1 MNPKAMEPFGMA
13 LRAHFEG
20 SPNVKLIVR
29 RDDGKEATLP
39 ASVFFREPAE
49 FTDIEKTAI
58 ELSEGR
64 VLDIGAGAGSLS
76 LALRAMGHPVT
87 AVDVSS
93 HAAAI
98 LRERGVEHVYCADI
112 LEFQGGPF
120 DTLLMMGHGIGM
132 VESVEGLDRF
142 LRKAH
147 ELLALNGQLL
157 LDSLDVRVSED
168 PDNMAY
174 LEANRRAHRYIG
186 EIRMQ
191 FEFQGQR
198 GPFCGWL
205 HVDGDTLTE
214 QARWTGWQCQIVRR
228 EQTGDY
234 LARLIKGA
242 G

>member
-1 MNPKAMEPFGMA
+1 VNPKAMETFGMA
-13 LRAHFEG
+13 LRKYFEG
-20 SPNVKLIVR
+20 SPNVNLIVR
-29 RDDGKEATLP
+29 RDDGKEAILP
-39 ASVFFREPAE
+39 ASVFFREQVE
-49 FTDIEKTAI
+49 FTEIEKTAM
-58 ELSEGR
+58 ELTKGR
-64 VLDIGAGAGSLS
+64 VLDIGAGGGSLS
-76 LALRAMGHPVT
+76 LALQTKGHPVT
-87 AVDVSS
+87 AVDISPQATS
-93 HAAAI
+93 I
-98 LRERGVEHVYCADI
+98 LRERGLEQVYCADI
-112 LEFQGGPF
+112 FEFEGGPF
-120 DTLLMMGHGIGM
+120 DTLLMMGHGVGM

-147 ELLALNGQLL
+147 ELLAPNGQLL

-191 FEFQGQR
+191 FEFEGQR

-205 HVDGDTLTE
+205 HIDGDTLSKH
-214 QARWTGWQCQIVRR
+214 AVSTGWQSQIVRR